1 MEEEDRLLES
11 ERLQMEQIREL
22 DMEELQIEEVD
33 EDFEPSSDDENT
45 LLRSGHGDGGAGP
58 SGGFTFNT
66 CLASLHTYLGE
77 VDDTHGRLSFLDGG
91 AILNLPMFY
100 LEGVVL
106 FPEAT
111 LPLRVIQPRF
121 IAAVEKALNQVD
133 APYTIGVIRVYRH
146 PDDGRL
152 SFASV
157 GTTAEI
163 RQYRRLEDG
172 SVNVVTRGQQRFRL
186 RRRWIDVEGAPCGEV
201 QIVQEDTPL
210 RTPKDAFG
218 QLAAVNNFQKCSF
231 PPAVSSGASP
241 AKHHGCADV
250 DNDWESISSI
260 SDHSAADTRICD
272 WGSASSDSPD
282 TYEMLNEY
290 SSGDEELRH
299 GRLRRQK
306 KRCSKKL
313 HGSSQ
318 FYKHDK
324 MNEEDK
330 LGWDSIEE
338 YPLGKKIGANEKRKR
353 HWAASDSKQAFQA
366 PMSFW
371 PRWVYQMYDSY
382 SLAQTAADL
391 WRQIIINPSMDDYV
405 KKPGLLSFYIGS
417 KLPMS
422 ESTRQE
428 LLEIDGISYR
438 LRREIQLLRDFNLLR
453 CKNCLT
459 LIAKRSD
466 MVVMSSDGPL
476 NAYVNPGGY
485 VHEVITVHNATGLA
499 LLGTPVK
506 EHSWFP
512 GYAWTVT
519 NCAICESNMGWLF
532 TATRKNLLPK
542 SFWGIRSS
550 QVADDTQSRAR

>member
-1 MEEEDRLLES
+1 MDDESVERILER

-33 EDFEPSSDDENT
+33 DDHSSDDDDV
-45 LLRSGHGDGGAGP
+45 LVSGRGDGGAGP

-121 IAAVEKALNQVD
+121 IAAVEKALNQID
-133 APYTIGVIRVYRH
+133 APCTIGVVRVYRL

-152 SFASV
+152 RFAAV

-163 RQYRRLEDG
+163 RQYRRLDDG
-172 SVNVVTRGQQRFRL
+172 SLNVVTRGQQRFRL

-201 QIVQEDTPL
+201 EIVQEDTPL
-210 RTPKDAFG
+210 RTPKDAFA
-218 QLAAVNNFQKCSF
+218 QLASVSNFRKCSF
-231 PPAVSSGASP
+231 SRAAPLDASP
-241 AKHHGCADV
+241 AKQHACEDV
-250 DNDWESISSI
+250 DNDWERMSVTSIV
-260 SDHSAADTRICD
+260 SDHSATD
-272 WGSASSDSPD
+272 SSDSPHR
-282 TYEMLNEY
+282 YEGVDESL
-290 SSGDEELRH
+290 SGDEDFMD
-299 GRLRRQK
+299 GWDQRRRKSRSEGFSRSGQV
-306 KRCSKKL
+306 
-313 HGSSQ
+313 H
-318 FYKHDK
+318 KHEK
-324 MNEEDK
+324 FNEDDK
-330 LGWDSIEE
+330 LGWDSVEE
-338 YPLGKKIGANEKRKR
+338 YAPGKRSRDCEKRAGNRAVHEKKR
-353 HWAASDSKQAFQA
+353 AFCA
-366 PMSFW
+366 PLSFW
-371 PRWVYQMYDSY
+371 PHWVYQMYDSY
-382 SLAQTAADL
+382 SLARRAADL
-391 WRQIIINPSMDDYV
+391 WKQIIGSPNMDDYIR
-405 KKPGLLSFYIGS
+405 KPDLLSFYIAS

-438 LRREIQLLRDFNLLR
+438 LRREIQLLKGFNLIR
-453 CKNCLT
+453 CRSCLT

-476 NAYVNPGGY
+476 NAYVNPHGY
-485 VHEVITVHNATGLA
+485 VHEVITVYHATGLA
-499 LLGTPVK
+499 LFGGPVK

-512 GYAWTVT
+512 GYAWTST
-519 NCAICESNMGWLF
+519 NCAVCESNMGWLF
-532 TATRKNLLPK
+532 TATKRNLLPK

-550 QVADDTQSRAR
+550 QVTDDTQ

>member
-1 MEEEDRLLES
+1 MDDDSVERMLER

-33 EDFEPSSDDENT
+33 DDHSSDDDV
-45 LLRSGHGDGGAGP
+45 LISGRGDGGAGP

-133 APYTIGVIRVYRH
+133 APFTIGVVRVHRH

-152 SFASV
+152 RFASV

-163 RQYRRLEDG
+163 RQYRRLDDG
-172 SVNVVTRGQQRFRL
+172 SLNVVTRGQQRFRL

-210 RTPKDAFG
+210 RTPKDAFA
-218 QLAAVNNFQKCSF
+218 QLASVSNFRKCSF
-231 PPAVSSGASP
+231 SHAALLGASP
-241 AKHHGCADV
+241 AKRRACVDI
-250 DNDWESISSI
+250 DNDWERMSAASIV
-260 SDHSAADTRICD
+260 SDHSATD
-272 WGSASSDSPD
+272 SSDSPHRYGVD
-282 TYEMLNEY
+282 ESL
-290 SSGDEELRH
+290 SGDEDFMD
-299 GRLRRQK
+299 GWDQRRRKFHSEGFSRSDQVHK
-306 KRCSKKL
+306 CVK
-313 HGSSQ
+313 
-318 FYKHDK
+318 FD
-324 MNEEDK
+324 EDDN
-330 LGWDSIEE
+330 LGWDSVEDFASGKRSGDWEIRERHRAVHE
-338 YPLGKKIGANEKRKR
+338 KKSVFCAPL
-353 HWAASDSKQAFQA
+353 
-366 PMSFW
+366 SFW
-371 PRWVYQMYDSY
+371 PHWVYQMYDSY
-382 SLAQTAADL
+382 ALARRAADL
-391 WRQIIINPSMDDYV
+391 WKQVIGSPNMDDYIR
-405 KKPGLLSFYIGS
+405 KPDLLSFYIAS

-438 LRREIQLLRDFNLLR
+438 LRREIQLLKGFNLIR

-476 NAYVNPGGY
+476 NAYVNPHGY
-485 VHEVITVHNATGLA
+485 VHEIITVYNANGLA
-499 LLGTPVK
+499 LLGSPAK

-512 GYAWTVT
+512 GYAWTIT
-519 NCAICESNMGWLF
+519 NCAVCESNMGWLF
-532 TATRKNLLPK
+532 TATKRNLLPK

-550 QVADDTQSRAR
+550 QVTDDTQ